1 MEFTPTSLLAI
12 CSLLFVVALLYSS
25 VGHGGASGYL
35 AVLSFFAVAPK
46 SMSTT
51 GLILN
56 LFVAGIAFLAFY
68 RAGHFSPS
76 LTWPFLV
83 TSVPAAFL
91 GGMIHVPKSTYAVL
105 LAIALTFAAF
115 RLMIQFR
122 SDTASNEIRLPNLP
136 VVLVIG
142 AIIGLIS
149 GIVGVGGGIFLSPLI
164 LLMHWA
170 DPKKTSATSAAF
182 ILVNSIAGLAG
193 RFLSGSF
200 EIGVLAPFVLAAFL
214 GGLAGANLGANKFSG
229 ITLRRVLGV
238 VLMIAAYK
246 LVAVMF

>member
-1 MEFTPTSLLAI
+1 MEFTPSALFAI
-12 CSLLFVVALLYSS
+12 CSLLFIVALLYSS

-35 AVLSFFAVAPK
+35 AVLSFFTIAPH

-68 RAGHFSPS
+68 RAGHFSLP

-91 GGMIHVPKSTYAVL
+91 GGMLHVPKSTYAAL

-122 SDTASNEIRLPNLP
+122 SDTSPSVKLPHLP
-136 VVLVIG
+136 IVLAIG

-170 DPKKTSATSAAF
+170 DAKKTSGTSAAF
-182 ILVNSIAGLAG
+182 IVINSVAGLAG

-229 ITLRRVLGV
+229 LTLRRVLGV
-238 VLMIAAYK
+238 VLLIAAYK
-246 LVAVMF
+246 LVAVVF